1 MTSASISNI
10 PSFTEGNTSVNLIG
24 NPCGHHG
31 QCTFYKAFQYEH
43 RPEQTKRVLM
53 LGEFFFLRI
62 SPHDDPCIGELQ
74 LLWEDRQRNQLLSST
89 RLYFLP
95 EQTPDGRQSY
105 HGEVSVCVYVYVYI
119 YIHTHM
125 SILTYIYCNF
135 C

>member
-1 MTSASISNI
+1 MTPGNI
-10 PSFTEGNTSVNLIG
+10 PTMSEGNTWVSLVG

-31 QCTFYKAFQYEH
+31 SHTFYKAFKYQ
-43 RPEQTKRVLM
+43 RSAEQRKRVLM

-105 HGEVSVCVYVYVYI
+105 HGEVSLVRLLLLSCQAHIHI
-119 YIHTHM
+119 YRLFGMVH
-125 SILTYIYCNF
+125 N
-135 C
+135 